1 MNYSQKKSVKFF
13 SKMFSGVLP
22 ALFVVVVAVW
32 FSGGTRT
39 APKVMAKETPSVEV
53 IEEEVGFLNPTEG
66 ILTSAFGERWGR
78 KHKGIDIGADTDTMI
93 YAADSGIVTY
103 AGEMN
108 GYGNYIVI
116 DHQNGYETAYAHCN
130 AILVNQ
136 NQYVKK
142 GEPIARVG
150 STGNSTGPHLHFEV
164 RKNNKRLDSE
174 KNGGLG
180 VFYITKT

>member
-39 APKVMAKETPSVEV
+39 VPKVMAKETSSVEV

-78 KHKGIDIGADTDTMI
+78 KHKGIDIGADTGTDI
-93 YAADSGIVTY
+93 YATLDGVVKY
-103 AGEMN
+103 AGTQN
-108 GYGNYIVI
+108 GYGNYIEI
-116 DHQNGYETAYAHCN
+116 SHDGGFETAYAHCDKL
-130 AILVNQ
+130 LVKTGDIVSRGQ
-136 NQYVKK
+136 I
-142 GEPIARVG
+142 IAYVG

-164 RKNNKRLDSE
+164 KL
-174 KNGGLG
+174 NGECCDPLEF
-180 VFYITKT
+180 VIY